1 VAELFDRDDPEPM
14 PPTSGKGRGHTKAE
28 HAQGNHDLGEVVA
41 GDSDEAKR
49 RAMAAALYRLGAEPL
64 NKLAVEM
71 MKLLEG
77 HV

>member
-1 VAELFDRDDPEPM
+1 VSLFDKDDPEPM
-14 PPTSGKGRGHTKAE
+14 PPSTGKGRGHTKAE
-28 HAQGNHDLGEVVA
+28 HVQGNRDLAEVVA
-41 GDSDEAKR
+41 DGTDDEKR

-64 NKLAVEM
+64 DKMAVEM